1 MISEDII
8 KIKDKILA
16 TIGGDCEKI
25 ILFGSYA
32 YGAPKEDSGY
42 DFYIVLKDGS
52 EKPVLALQNI
62 YGCLA
67 GTDYKPIDLLANYK
81 SRFEWRS
88 AQPTIEQ
95 TIANKGI
102 VLYER
107 HQNN

>member
-8 KIKDKILA
+8 KIKNKILA
-16 TIGGDCEKI
+16 AVGSDCEKI

-32 YGAPKEDSGY
+32 YGVPKEDSDY
-42 DFYIVLKDGS
+42 DFYIVLKDGT
-52 EKPVLALQNI
+52 EKPIMALQNI
-62 YGCLA
+62 YGYLA
-67 GTDYKPIDLLANYK
+67 GPDYKPVDLFANYK

-107 HQNN
+107 HQDS